1 MHPATALFRPL
12 AQKLRAGRYVDV
24 GRAHYVQTLLYGVAQ
39 AWCMG
44 IDRISALEFGVY
56 KGAGLI
62 DLHKAATVLEGEVG
76 VKTDIY
82 GFDTFGGGL
91 GKPQGHRDHPE
102 IWYENQF
109 ELPNPT
115 KVRKAMPEGVELVVG
130 DVAETVAEFRK
141 RQIAPIGF
149 VAIDVDYYTSTPP
162 CLDVFRGDAEKY
174 VPVVPMHVNDIEV
187 NLVFNSWC
195 GEALAIS
202 EFNAANE
209 FRKIEKAP
217 QRFMISRFFSCHVL
231 DHPVRTGAVKPQY
244 PLKLKAW

>member
-1 MHPATALFRPL
+1 MLQETFRPIG
-12 AQKLRAGRYVDV
+12 QQIRAGRLDL
-24 GRAHYVQTLLYGVAQ
+24 GRQHYALSLMYGVAQ
-39 AWCMG
+39 AMCLG
-44 IDRISALEFGVY
+44 IDRISALEFGVW
-56 KGAGLI
+56 KGGGQI
-62 DLHKAATVLEGEVG
+62 DLHKAATFLEEKTG

-82 GFDTFGGGL
+82 GFDTFGKGL
-91 GKPQGHRDHPE
+91 GKPQGHVDHPE
-102 IWYENQF
+102 IWSEAQF

-115 KVRKAMPEGVELVVG
+115 KVKNSMPEGVELVIG
-130 DVAETVAEFRK
+130 DVSETVAEFKTRD
-141 RQIAPIGF
+141 IAPIGF
-149 VAIDVDYYTSTPP
+149 AAIDVDYYTSTPP
-162 CLDVFRGDAEKY
+162 CLEVFQGDAEKY

-217 QRFMISRFFSCHVL
+217 QRFLISRFFGCHVL
-231 DHPVRTGAVKPQY
+231 DHPVRTGAAKAKY